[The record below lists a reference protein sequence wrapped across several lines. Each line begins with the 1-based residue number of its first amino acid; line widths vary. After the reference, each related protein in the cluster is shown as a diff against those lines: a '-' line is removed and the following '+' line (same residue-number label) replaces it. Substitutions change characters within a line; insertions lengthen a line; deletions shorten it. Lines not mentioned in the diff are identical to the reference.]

1 MKITKRQLRGIIQE
15 VLASAA
21 GGGDQLPYRSG
32 QQWMDK
38 DALVDKGTSTD
49 ADIDYLDRELTQQEM
64 DDAGYYDEQNY
75 PLQIGYTDKD
85 GNKVQHLVHNDGET
99 DDFFH
104 TFFRDYGMKHPYSVD
119 KPEDLP

>member
-1 MKITKRQLRGIIQE
+1 MKITETQLRSIIQE

-21 GGGDQLPYRSG
+21 SGGDQLPYKSG

-38 DALVDKGTSTD
+38 DALVDKGIAAED
-49 ADIDYLDRELTQQEM
+49 DVDYLDRELTQQEM

-75 PLQIGYTDKD
+75 PLQIGYADKG
-85 GNKVQHLVHNDGET
+85 GNQVRQLVHDDGET
-99 DDFFH
+99 EDFFH
-104 TFFRDYGMKHPYSVD
+104 TFFRDYGMTHPYSVD